1 MEIQTILIDV
11 PSRIHGFTVYNCID
25 GEPNY
30 VIFLNSRLNDEM
42 QRMAYE
48 HELEHIESNDF
59 NSMLAVGTLERLR
72 HGGK

>member
-1 MEIQTILIDV
+1 MEIQTMLIDI
-11 PSRIHGFTVYNCID
+11 PSRIHGFTVDNSVD

-48 HELEHIESNDF
+48 HELEHIKNNDF
-59 NSMLAVGTLERLR
+59 DSMLSVSILEKMR
-72 HGGK
+72 HV